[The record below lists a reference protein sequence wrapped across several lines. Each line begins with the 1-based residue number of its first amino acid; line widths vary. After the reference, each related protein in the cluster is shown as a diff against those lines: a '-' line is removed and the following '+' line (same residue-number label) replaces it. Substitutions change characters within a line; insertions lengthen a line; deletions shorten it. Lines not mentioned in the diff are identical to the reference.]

1 MTATPTASNTPAGA
15 SALPGS
21 TRFGRV
27 VRRAG
32 DMFGIDLASLFD
44 DDAEGEEGTSG
55 FEGFTPEFAIR
66 SQRIGRSPSTLRY
79 KAPLTQP
86 GEAIFKLA
94 ESVPSAISIDNQV
107 NAPSTSNATAAPTT
121 PAQDYSAI
129 FGGLSQQISDLQ
141 RALNEQ
147 TQTSVT
153 TDTSGGQQDQGQQD
167 QGQQDQGQQ
176 DQGQPAPTYSSFVGG
191 DPNKGGIQS
200 VSSALAAGITPSQIR
215 TQANQAN
222 ISFTPAAATQV
233 ARATNIQQFNREGP
247 AMGAA
252 AVNRALQSGLRPGE
266 VKKAAEAQG
275 INLTQKALQQIKKDR
290 K

>member
-1 MTATPTASNTPAGA
+1 MTTTPTASSTTAGA

-32 DMFGIDLASLFD
+32 DMFGLDLASLFD

-107 NAPSTSNATAAPTT
+107 NAPSTSNAAAAPTT

-141 RALNEQ
+141 KALNERP
-147 TQTSVT
+147 QTSVT
-153 TDTSGGQQDQGQQD
+153 TDTSGGQQDQGQQN
-167 QGQQDQGQQ
+167 QGQQ
-176 DQGQPAPTYSSFVGG
+176 DQGQPAPTYTSFVGG
-191 DPNKGGIQS
+191 DPSKGGMQS
-200 VSSALAAGITPSQIR
+200 VTSALGAGLTPSQVR
-215 TQANQAN
+215 TQASQAN

-233 ARATNIQQFNREGP
+233 ARATNIQQFNQQGSS
-247 AMGAA
+247 MGAN
-252 AVNRALQSGLRPGE
+252 AVTRALESGLRPGE
-266 VKKAAEAQG
+266 VRKAAEAQG
-275 INLTQKALQQIKKDR
+275 INLSEKALKQIKKA
-290 K
+290 KN

>member
-1 MTATPTASNTPAGA
+1 MTATPTASSTTAGA

-32 DMFGIDLASLFD
+32 DMFGLDLASLFD

-107 NAPSTSNATAAPTT
+107 NAPSTSNAAAAPTT

-141 RALNEQ
+141 KALNERP
-147 TQTSVT
+147 QTSVT
-153 TDTSGGQQDQGQQD
+153 TDTSGGQQDQGQQN
-167 QGQQDQGQQ
+167 QGQQ
-176 DQGQPAPTYSSFVGG
+176 DQGQPAPTYTSFVGG
-191 DPNKGGIQS
+191 DPSKGGMQS
-200 VSSALAAGITPSQIR
+200 VTSALGAGLTPSQVR
-215 TQANQAN
+215 TQASQAN

-233 ARATNIQQFNREGP
+233 ARATNIQQFNQQGSS
-247 AMGAA
+247 MGAN
-252 AVNRALQSGLRPGE
+252 AVNRALESGLRPGE
-266 VKKAAEAQG
+266 VRKAAEAQG
-275 INLTQKALQQIKKDR
+275 INLTQKALQQIKKA
-290 K
+290 KK

>member
-1 MTATPTASNTPAGA
+1 MTTTPTASSTTAGA

-32 DMFGIDLASLFD
+32 DMFGLDLASLFD

-141 RALNEQ
+141 KALNERP
-147 TQTSVT
+147 QTSVT
-153 TDTSGGQQDQGQQD
+153 TDTSGGQQDQGQQN
-167 QGQQDQGQQ
+167 QGQQ
-176 DQGQPAPTYSSFVGG
+176 DQGQPAPTYTSFVGG
-191 DPNKGGIQS
+191 DPSKGGMQS
-200 VSSALAAGITPSQIR
+200 VTSALGAGLTPSQVR
-215 TQANQAN
+215 TQASQAN

-233 ARATNIQQFNREGP
+233 ARATNIQQFNQQGSS
-247 AMGAA
+247 MGAN
-252 AVNRALQSGLRPGE
+252 AVTRALESGLRPGE
-266 VKKAAEAQG
+266 VRKAAEAQG
-275 INLTQKALQQIKKDR
+275 INLSEKALKQIKKA
-290 K
+290 KN

>member
-1 MTATPTASNTPAGA
+1 MTTTPTASSTTAGA

-32 DMFGIDLASLFD
+32 DMFGLDLASLFD

-94 ESVPSAISIDNQV
+94 ESVPSAISVNNQV
-107 NAPSTSNATAAPTT
+107 NAPSTSTAAPTT

-141 RALNEQ
+141 KALNEQ
-147 TQTSVT
+147 PQTSVT
-153 TDTSGGQQDQGQQD
+153 TDTSGGQQDQV
-167 QGQQDQGQQ
+167 
-176 DQGQPAPTYSSFVGG
+176 QPAPTPDPTPAPTYTSFVGG
-191 DPNKGGIQS
+191 DPSKGGMQS
-200 VSSALAAGITPSQIR
+200 VTSALGAGITPSQIR

-252 AVNRALQSGLRPGE
+252 AVNRALESGLRPGE
-266 VKKAAEAQG
+266 VRKAAEAQG
-275 INLTQKALQQIKKDR
+275 INLTEKALKQIKKA
-290 K
+290 KN

>member
-1 MTATPTASNTPAGA
+1 MTATPTASSTTAGA

-21 TRFGRV
+21 TRFGRRV

-32 DMFGIDLASLFD
+32 EMFGLDLASLFD

-94 ESVPSAISIDNQV
+94 ESVPSAVSIDNQV
-107 NAPSTSNATAAPTT
+107 SAPSTSTAAAAPTT

-141 RALNEQ
+141 KALNERP
-147 TQTSVT
+147 QTSVT

-167 QGQQDQGQQ
+167 QGQQDQGQ
-176 DQGQPAPTYSSFVGG
+176 PAPTYTSFVGG
-191 DPNKGGIQS
+191 DPGKGGMQS
-200 VSSALAAGITPSQIR
+200 VTSALGAGLTPSQVR
-215 TQANQAN
+215 TQASQAN

-233 ARATNIQQFNREGP
+233 ARATNIQQFNQQGSS
-247 AMGAA
+247 MGAN
-252 AVNRALQSGLRPGE
+252 AVTRALESGLRPGE
-266 VKKAAEAQG
+266 IKKAAEAQG
-275 INLTQKALQQIKKDR
+275 VNLSEKALKQIKKA
-290 K
+290 KN

>member
-1 MTATPTASNTPAGA
+1 MTATPTASSTTAGA

-32 DMFGIDLASLFD
+32 DMFGLDLASLFD

-141 RALNEQ
+141 KALNEQ
-147 TQTSVT
+147 PQTSVT
-153 TDTSGGQQDQGQQD
+153 TDTSGGQQDQGQQN
-167 QGQQDQGQQ
+167 QGQQ
-176 DQGQPAPTYSSFVGG
+176 DQGQPAPTYTSFVGG

-200 VSSALAAGITPSQIR
+200 VSSALGAGITPSQIR

-252 AVNRALQSGLRPGE
+252 AVNRALESGLRPGE
-266 VKKAAEAQG
+266 VRKAAEAQG
-275 INLTQKALQQIKKDR
+275 INLSEKALKQIKKA
-290 K
+290 KN

>member
-1 MTATPTASNTPAGA
+1 MTATPTASSTTAGA

-32 DMFGIDLASLFD
+32 DMFGLDLASLFD

-94 ESVPSAISIDNQV
+94 ESVPSAISTDNQV
-107 NAPSTSNATAAPTT
+107 SAPSTSTAAPTT

-141 RALNEQ
+141 KALNERP
-147 TQTSVT
+147 QTSVT
-153 TDTSGGQQDQGQQD
+153 TDTSGGQQDQGQQN
-167 QGQQDQGQQ
+167 QGQQ
-176 DQGQPAPTYSSFVGG
+176 DQGQPAPTYTSFVGG
-191 DPNKGGIQS
+191 DPSKGGMQS
-200 VSSALAAGITPSQIR
+200 VTSALGAGLTPSQVR
-215 TQANQAN
+215 TQASQAN

-233 ARATNIQQFNREGP
+233 ARATNIQQFNQQGSSL
-247 AMGAA
+247 GAN
-252 AVNRALQSGLRPGE
+252 AVTRALESGLRPGE
-266 VKKAAEAQG
+266 VRKAAEAQG
-275 INLTQKALQQIKKDR
+275 INLSEKALKQIKKA
-290 K
+290 KN

>member
-1 MTATPTASNTPAGA
+1 MTATPTASSTTAGA

-32 DMFGIDLASLFD
+32 DMFGLDLASLFD

-94 ESVPSAISIDNQV
+94 ESVPSAISVNNQV
-107 NAPSTSNATAAPTT
+107 NAPSTSTAAPTT

-141 RALNEQ
+141 KALNERP
-147 TQTSVT
+147 QTSVT
-153 TDTSGGQQDQGQQD
+153 TDTSGGQQDQGQQN
-167 QGQQDQGQQ
+167 QGQQ
-176 DQGQPAPTYSSFVGG
+176 DQGQPAPTYTSFVGG

-252 AVNRALQSGLRPGE
+252 AVNRALESGLRPGE
-266 VKKAAEAQG
+266 VRKAAEAQG
-275 INLTQKALQQIKKDR
+275 INLSEKALKQIKKA
-290 K
+290 KN

>member
-1 MTATPTASNTPAGA
+1 MTTTPTASSTTAGA

-32 DMFGIDLASLFD
+32 DMFGLDLASLFD

-107 NAPSTSNATAAPTT
+107 NAPSTSTAAAAPTT

-141 RALNEQ
+141 KALNERP
-147 TQTSVT
+147 QTSVT
-153 TDTSGGQQDQGQQD
+153 TDTSGGQQDQGQQN
-167 QGQQDQGQQ
+167 
-176 DQGQPAPTYSSFVGG
+176 QGQPAPTYTSFVGG
-191 DPNKGGIQS
+191 DPSKGGMQS
-200 VSSALAAGITPSQIR
+200 VTSALGAGLTPSQVR
-215 TQANQAN
+215 TQASQAN

-233 ARATNIQQFNREGP
+233 ARATNVQQFNQQGSS
-247 AMGAA
+247 MGAN
-252 AVNRALQSGLRPGE
+252 AVTRALESGLRPGE
-266 VKKAAEAQG
+266 IRKAAEAQG
-275 INLTQKALQQIKKDR
+275 INLSEKALKQIKKA
-290 K
+290 KK

>member
-1 MTATPTASNTPAGA
+1 MTATPTASSTTAGA

-32 DMFGIDLASLFD
+32 DMFGLDLASLFD

-94 ESVPSAISIDNQV
+94 ESVPSAISVNNQV
-107 NAPSTSNATAAPTT
+107 NAPSTSTAAPTT

-141 RALNEQ
+141 KALNERP
-147 TQTSVT
+147 QTSVT
-153 TDTSGGQQDQGQQD
+153 TDTSGGQQDQVQQAPTPD
-167 QGQQDQGQQ
+167 PT
-176 DQGQPAPTYSSFVGG
+176 PAPTYTSFVGG
-191 DPNKGGIQS
+191 DPSKGGMQS
-200 VSSALAAGITPSQIR
+200 VTSALGAGLTPSQVR
-215 TQANQAN
+215 TQASQAN

-233 ARATNIQQFNREGP
+233 ARATNIQQFNQQGSS
-247 AMGAA
+247 MGAN
-252 AVNRALQSGLRPGE
+252 AVTRALESGLRPGE
-266 VKKAAEAQG
+266 VRKAAEAQG
-275 INLTQKALQQIKKDR
+275 INLSEKALKQIKKA
-290 K
+290 KN

>member
-1 MTATPTASNTPAGA
+1 MTATPTASSTTAGA

-32 DMFGIDLASLFD
+32 DMFGLDLASLFD

-153 TDTSGGQQDQGQQD
+153 TDTSGGQQDQGQQN
-167 QGQQDQGQQ
+167 QGQQ
-176 DQGQPAPTYSSFVGG
+176 DQGQPAPTYTSFVGG

-200 VSSALAAGITPSQIR
+200 VSSALGAGITPSQIR

-252 AVNRALQSGLRPGE
+252 AVNRALESGLRPGE

-275 INLTQKALQQIKKDR
+275 INLTEKALKQIKKA
-290 K
+290 KN

>member
-1 MTATPTASNTPAGA
+1 MTATPTASSTTAGA

-32 DMFGIDLASLFD
+32 DMFGLDLASLFD

-141 RALNEQ
+141 KALNERP
-147 TQTSVT
+147 QTSVT
-153 TDTSGGQQDQGQQD
+153 TDTSGGQQDQGQQN
-167 QGQQDQGQQ
+167 QGQQ
-176 DQGQPAPTYSSFVGG
+176 DQGQPAPTYTSFVGG
-191 DPNKGGIQS
+191 DPSKGGMQS
-200 VSSALAAGITPSQIR
+200 VTSALGAGITPSQIR

-252 AVNRALQSGLRPGE
+252 AVNRALESGLRPGE
-266 VKKAAEAQG
+266 VRKAAEAQG
-275 INLTQKALQQIKKDR
+275 INLTQKALQQIKKA
-290 K
+290 KK

>member
-1 MTATPTASNTPAGA
+1 MTATPTASSTTAGA
-15 SALPGS
+15 SVLPGS

-32 DMFGIDLASLFD
+32 EMFGLDLASLFD

-94 ESVPSAISIDNQV
+94 ESVPSAVSIDNQV
-107 NAPSTSNATAAPTT
+107 SAPSTSTAAAAPTT

-141 RALNEQ
+141 NALNEQ
-147 TQTSVT
+147 PQTSVT
-153 TDTSGGQQDQGQQD
+153 TDTSGGQQNQVQPTPTPA
-167 QGQQDQGQQ
+167 
-176 DQGQPAPTYSSFVGG
+176 PAPTYTSFVGG
-191 DPNKGGIQS
+191 DPGKGGMQS
-200 VSSALAAGITPSQIR
+200 VTSALGAGLTPSQVR
-215 TQANQAN
+215 TQASQAN

-233 ARATNIQQFNREGP
+233 ARATNIQQFNQQGSS
-247 AMGAA
+247 MGAN
-252 AVNRALQSGLRPGE
+252 AVTRALESGLRPGE
-266 VKKAAEAQG
+266 IKKAAEAQG
-275 INLTQKALQQIKKDR
+275 VNLSEKALKQIKKA
-290 K
+290 KK

>member
-1 MTATPTASNTPAGA
+1 MTATPTASSTTAGA

-32 DMFGIDLASLFD
+32 EMFGLDLASLFD

-141 RALNEQ
+141 KALNERP
-147 TQTSVT
+147 QTSVT
-153 TDTSGGQQDQGQQD
+153 TDTSGGQQDQGQQN
-167 QGQQDQGQQ
+167 QGQQ
-176 DQGQPAPTYSSFVGG
+176 DQGQPAPTYTSFVGG
-191 DPNKGGIQS
+191 DPSKGGMQS
-200 VSSALAAGITPSQIR
+200 VTSALGAGLTPSQVR
-215 TQANQAN
+215 TQASQAN

-233 ARATNIQQFNREGP
+233 ARATNIQQFNQQGSS
-247 AMGAA
+247 MGAN
-252 AVNRALQSGLRPGE
+252 AVTRALESGLRPGE
-266 VKKAAEAQG
+266 VRKAAEAQG
-275 INLTQKALQQIKKDR
+275 INLSEKALKQIKKA
-290 K
+290 KK

>member
-1 MTATPTASNTPAGA
+1 MTATPTASSTTAGA

-32 DMFGIDLASLFD
+32 DMFGLDLASLFD

-94 ESVPSAISIDNQV
+94 ESVPSAISVNNQV
-107 NAPSTSNATAAPTT
+107 NAPSTSTAAPTT

-141 RALNEQ
+141 KALNEQ
-147 TQTSVT
+147 PQTSVT

-167 QGQQDQGQQ
+167 QGQ
-176 DQGQPAPTYSSFVGG
+176 PAPTYTSFVGG
-191 DPNKGGIQS
+191 DPSKGGMQS
-200 VSSALAAGITPSQIR
+200 VTSALGAGLTPSQVR
-215 TQANQAN
+215 TQASQAN

-233 ARATNIQQFNREGP
+233 ARATNIQQFNQQGSS
-247 AMGAA
+247 MGAN
-252 AVNRALQSGLRPGE
+252 AVTRALESGLRPGE
-266 VKKAAEAQG
+266 VRKAAEAQG
-275 INLTQKALQQIKKDR
+275 INLSEKALKQIKKA
-290 K
+290 KN

>member
-1 MTATPTASNTPAGA
+1 MTATPTASSTTAGA

-32 DMFGIDLASLFD
+32 DMFGLDLASLFD

-94 ESVPSAISIDNQV
+94 ESVPSAISTDNQV
-107 NAPSTSNATAAPTT
+107 SAPSTSTAAPTT

-141 RALNEQ
+141 KALNERP
-147 TQTSVT
+147 QTSVT
-153 TDTSGGQQDQGQQD
+153 TDTSGGQQDQGQQN
-167 QGQQDQGQQ
+167 QGQQ
-176 DQGQPAPTYSSFVGG
+176 DQGQPAPTYTSFVGG
-191 DPNKGGIQS
+191 DPSKGGMQS
-200 VSSALAAGITPSQIR
+200 VTSALGAGLTPSQVR
-215 TQANQAN
+215 TQASQAN

-233 ARATNIQQFNREGP
+233 ARATNIQQFNQQGSS
-247 AMGAA
+247 MGAN
-252 AVNRALQSGLRPGE
+252 AVTRALESGLRPGE
-266 VKKAAEAQG
+266 VRKAAEAQG
-275 INLTQKALQQIKKDR
+275 INLSEKALKQIKKA
-290 K
+290 KN

>member
-1 MTATPTASNTPAGA
+1 MTATPTASSTTAGA

-32 DMFGIDLASLFD
+32 DMFGLDLASLFD

-107 NAPSTSNATAAPTT
+107 NAPSTSNAAAAPTT

-141 RALNEQ
+141 KALNERP
-147 TQTSVT
+147 QTSVT

-167 QGQQDQGQQ
+167 QGQ
-176 DQGQPAPTYSSFVGG
+176 PAPTYTSFVGG
-191 DPNKGGIQS
+191 DPSKGGMQS
-200 VSSALAAGITPSQIR
+200 VTSALGAGLTPSQVR
-215 TQANQAN
+215 TQASQAN

-233 ARATNIQQFNREGP
+233 ARATNIQQFNQQGSS
-247 AMGAA
+247 MGAN
-252 AVNRALQSGLRPGE
+252 AVTRALESGLRPGE
-266 VKKAAEAQG
+266 VRKAAEAQG
-275 INLTQKALQQIKKDR
+275 INLSEKALKQIKKA
-290 K
+290 KK

>member
-1 MTATPTASNTPAGA
+1 MTATPTASSTTAGA

-32 DMFGIDLASLFD
+32 DMFGLDLASLFD

-94 ESVPSAISIDNQV
+94 ESVPSAISVNNQV
-107 NAPSTSNATAAPTT
+107 NAPSTSTAAPTT

-141 RALNEQ
+141 KALNERP
-147 TQTSVT
+147 QTSVT

-167 QGQQDQGQQ
+167 QE
-176 DQGQPAPTYSSFVGG
+176 QPAPTYTSFVGG
-191 DPNKGGIQS
+191 DPSKGGMQS
-200 VSSALAAGITPSQIR
+200 VTSALGAGLTPSQVR
-215 TQANQAN
+215 TQASQAN

-233 ARATNIQQFNREGP
+233 ARATNIQQFNQQGSS
-247 AMGAA
+247 MGAN
-252 AVNRALQSGLRPGE
+252 AVTRALESGLRPGE
-266 VKKAAEAQG
+266 VRKAAEAQG
-275 INLTQKALQQIKKDR
+275 INLSEKALKQIKKA
-290 K
+290 KN

>member
-1 MTATPTASNTPAGA
+1 MTATPTASSTTAGA

-32 DMFGIDLASLFD
+32 DMFGLDLASLFD
-44 DDAEGEEGTSG
+44 DDEEGTSG
-55 FEGFTPEFAIR
+55 FEGFTPEFAVR

-94 ESVPSAISIDNQV
+94 ESVPSAVSINNNQV
-107 NAPSTSNATAAPTT
+107 NAPSTPTAAPTT

-141 RALNEQ
+141 KALNEQ
-147 TQTSVT
+147 SQTSVT
-153 TDTSGGQQDQGQQD
+153 TDTSGGQQDQV
-167 QGQQDQGQQ
+167 
-176 DQGQPAPTYSSFVGG
+176 QPAPTPTPTPTPTPAPTYTSFVGG
-191 DPNKGGIQS
+191 DPSKGAMQS
-200 VSSALAAGITPSQIR
+200 VTSALGAGLTPSQVR
-215 TQANQAN
+215 TQASQAN

-233 ARATNIQQFNREGP
+233 ARATNIQQFNQQGSS
-247 AMGAA
+247 MGAN
-252 AVNRALQSGLRPGE
+252 AVTRALSSGLRPGE
-266 VKKAAEAQG
+266 VKKAAQAQG
-275 INLTQKALQQIKKDR
+275 VKLSDKALKQIKKA
-290 K
+290 KK

>member
-1 MTATPTASNTPAGA
+1 MTATPTASSTTAGA

-32 DMFGIDLASLFD
+32 DMFGLDLASLFD

-94 ESVPSAISIDNQV
+94 ESVPSAISVNNQV
-107 NAPSTSNATAAPTT
+107 NAPSTSTAAPTT

-141 RALNEQ
+141 KALNEQ
-147 TQTSVT
+147 PQTSVT
-153 TDTSGGQQDQGQQD
+153 TDTSGGQQDQVQPPPTPD
-167 QGQQDQGQQ
+167 PT
-176 DQGQPAPTYSSFVGG
+176 PAPTYTSFVGG
-191 DPNKGGIQS
+191 DPSKGGMQS
-200 VSSALAAGITPSQIR
+200 VTSALGAGLTPSQVR
-215 TQANQAN
+215 TQASQAN

-233 ARATNIQQFNREGP
+233 ARATNIQQFNQQGSS
-247 AMGAA
+247 MGAN
-252 AVNRALQSGLRPGE
+252 AVTRALESGLRPGE
-266 VKKAAEAQG
+266 VRKAAEAQG
-275 INLTQKALQQIKKDR
+275 INLSEKALKQIKKA
-290 K
+290 KN

>member
-1 MTATPTASNTPAGA
+1 MTATPTASSTTAGA

-32 DMFGIDLASLFD
+32 DMFGLDLASLFD

-107 NAPSTSNATAAPTT
+107 NAPSTSNAAAAPTT

-141 RALNEQ
+141 KALNERP
-147 TQTSVT
+147 QTSVT

-167 QGQQDQGQQ
+167 QGQQDQGQ
-176 DQGQPAPTYSSFVGG
+176 PAPTYTSFVGG
-191 DPNKGGIQS
+191 DPSKGGMQS
-200 VSSALAAGITPSQIR
+200 VTSALGAGLTPSQVR
-215 TQANQAN
+215 TQASQAN

-233 ARATNIQQFNREGP
+233 ARATNIQQFNQQGSS
-247 AMGAA
+247 MGAN
-252 AVNRALQSGLRPGE
+252 AVTRALESGLRPGE
-266 VKKAAEAQG
+266 VRKAAEAQG
-275 INLTQKALQQIKKDR
+275 INLSEKALKQIKKA
-290 K
+290 KN

>member
-1 MTATPTASNTPAGA
+1 MTTTPTASSTTAGA

-32 DMFGIDLASLFD
+32 DMFGLDLASLFD

-94 ESVPSAISIDNQV
+94 ESVPSAVSINNNQV
-107 NAPSTSNATAAPTT
+107 NAPSTPTAAPTT

-141 RALNEQ
+141 TALNEQ
-147 TQTSVT
+147 SQTSVT

-167 QGQQDQGQQ
+167 QGQ
-176 DQGQPAPTYSSFVGG
+176 PAPTYTSFVGG
-191 DPNKGGIQS
+191 DPSKGGMQS
-200 VSSALAAGITPSQIR
+200 VTSALGAGLTPSQVR
-215 TQANQAN
+215 TQASQAN

-233 ARATNIQQFNREGP
+233 ARATNVQQFNQQGSS
-247 AMGAA
+247 MGANA
-252 AVNRALQSGLRPGE
+252 ATRALESGLRPGE
-266 VKKAAEAQG
+266 IRKAAEAQG
-275 INLTQKALQQIKKDR
+275 INLSEKALKQIKKA
-290 K
+290 KK

>member
-1 MTATPTASNTPAGA
+1 MTTTPTASSTTAGA

-32 DMFGIDLASLFD
+32 DMFGLDLASLFD

-167 QGQQDQGQQ
+167 QGQQDQGQ
-176 DQGQPAPTYSSFVGG
+176 PAPTYSSFVGG

-252 AVNRALQSGLRPGE
+252 AVNRAMQSGLRPGE

-275 INLTQKALQQIKKDR
+275 INLTQKALQQIKKA
-290 K
+290 KK

>member
-1 MTATPTASNTPAGA
+1 MTATPTASSTTAGA

-32 DMFGIDLASLFD
+32 DMFGLDLASLFD

-94 ESVPSAISIDNQV
+94 ESVPSAISVNNQV
-107 NAPSTSNATAAPTT
+107 NAPSTSTAAAAPTT
-121 PAQDYSAI
+121 PVQDYSAI

-141 RALNEQ
+141 RALNERP
-147 TQTSVT
+147 QTSVT
-153 TDTSGGQQDQGQQD
+153 TDTSGGQQDQGQQN
-167 QGQQDQGQQ
+167 QGQQ
-176 DQGQPAPTYSSFVGG
+176 DQGQPAPTYTSFVGG
-191 DPNKGGIQS
+191 DPSKGGMQS
-200 VSSALAAGITPSQIR
+200 VTSALGAGLTPSQVR
-215 TQANQAN
+215 TQASQAN

-233 ARATNIQQFNREGP
+233 ARATNIQQFNQQGSS
-247 AMGAA
+247 MGAN
-252 AVNRALQSGLRPGE
+252 AVTRALESGLRPGE
-266 VKKAAEAQG
+266 VRKAAEAQG
-275 INLTQKALQQIKKDR
+275 INLSEKALKQIKKA
-290 K
+290 KK

>member
-1 MTATPTASNTPAGA
+1 MTATPTASSTTAGA

-32 DMFGIDLASLFD
+32 DMFGLDLASLFD

-94 ESVPSAISIDNQV
+94 ESVPSAISVNNQV
-107 NAPSTSNATAAPTT
+107 NAPSTSTAAPTT

-141 RALNEQ
+141 KALNERP
-147 TQTSVT
+147 QTSVT

-167 QGQQDQGQQ
+167 QE
-176 DQGQPAPTYSSFVGG
+176 QPAPTYTSFVGG
-191 DPNKGGIQS
+191 DPSKGGMQS
-200 VSSALAAGITPSQIR
+200 VTSALGAGLTPSQVR
-215 TQANQAN
+215 TQASQAN

-233 ARATNIQQFNREGP
+233 ARATNIQQFNQQGSS
-247 AMGAA
+247 MGAN
-252 AVNRALQSGLRPGE
+252 AVNRALESGLRPGE
-266 VKKAAEAQG
+266 VRKAAEAQG
-275 INLTQKALQQIKKDR
+275 INLSEKALKQIKKA
-290 K
+290 KN

>member
-1 MTATPTASNTPAGA
+1 MTATPTASSTTAGA

-32 DMFGIDLASLFD
+32 DMFGLDLASLFD

-141 RALNEQ
+141 KALNEQ
-147 TQTSVT
+147 SQTSVT

-167 QGQQDQGQQ
+167 QGQQDQE
-176 DQGQPAPTYSSFVGG
+176 QPAPTYTSFVGG
-191 DPNKGGIQS
+191 DPSKGGMQS
-200 VSSALAAGITPSQIR
+200 VTSALGAGLTPSQVR
-215 TQANQAN
+215 TQASQAN

-233 ARATNIQQFNREGP
+233 ARATNIQQFNQQGSS
-247 AMGAA
+247 MGAN
-252 AVNRALQSGLRPGE
+252 AVTRALESGLRPGE
-266 VKKAAEAQG
+266 VRKAAEAQG

>member
-1 MTATPTASNTPAGA
+1 MTTTPTASSTTAGA

-32 DMFGIDLASLFD
+32 DMFGLDLASLFD

-94 ESVPSAISIDNQV
+94 ESVPSAVSINNNQV
-107 NAPSTSNATAAPTT
+107 NAPSTPTAAPTT

-141 RALNEQ
+141 TALNEQ
-147 TQTSVT
+147 SQTSVT

-167 QGQQDQGQQ
+167 QGQ
-176 DQGQPAPTYSSFVGG
+176 PAPTYTSFVGG
-191 DPNKGGIQS
+191 DPSKGGMQS
-200 VSSALAAGITPSQIR
+200 VTSALGAGLTPSQVR
-215 TQANQAN
+215 TQASQAN

-233 ARATNIQQFNREGP
+233 ARATNIQQFNQQGSS
-247 AMGAA
+247 MGAN
-252 AVNRALQSGLRPGE
+252 AVTRALESGLRPGE
-266 VKKAAEAQG
+266 IRKAAEAQG
-275 INLTQKALQQIKKDR
+275 INLSEKALKQIKKA
-290 K
+290 KK

>member
-1 MTATPTASNTPAGA
+1 MTATPTASSTTAGA

-32 DMFGIDLASLFD
+32 DMFGLDLASLFD

-141 RALNEQ
+141 KALNERP
-147 TQTSVT
+147 QTSVT
-153 TDTSGGQQDQGQQD
+153 TDTSGGQQDQGQQN
-167 QGQQDQGQQ
+167 QGQQ
-176 DQGQPAPTYSSFVGG
+176 DQGQPAPTYTSFVGG
-191 DPNKGGIQS
+191 DPSKGGMQS
-200 VSSALAAGITPSQIR
+200 VTSALGAGITPSQIR

-252 AVNRALQSGLRPGE
+252 AVNRALESGLRPGE
-266 VKKAAEAQG
+266 VRKAAEAQG
-275 INLTQKALQQIKKDR
+275 INLTEKALKQIKKA
-290 K
+290 KN

>member
-1 MTATPTASNTPAGA
+1 MTTTPTASSTTAGA

-32 DMFGIDLASLFD
+32 DMFGLDLASLFD

-55 FEGFTPEFAIR
+55 FEGLTPEFAIR

-94 ESVPSAISIDNQV
+94 ESVPSAVSINNNQV
-107 NAPSTSNATAAPTT
+107 NAPSTPTAAPTT

-129 FGGLSQQISDLQ
+129 FGGLSQQMSDLQ
-141 RALNEQ
+141 KALNERP
-147 TQTSVT
+147 QTSVT

-167 QGQQDQGQQ
+167 QGQ
-176 DQGQPAPTYSSFVGG
+176 PAPTYTSFVGG
-191 DPNKGGIQS
+191 DPSKGGMQS
-200 VSSALAAGITPSQIR
+200 VTSALGAGLTPSQVR
-215 TQANQAN
+215 TQASQAN

-233 ARATNIQQFNREGP
+233 ARATNVQQFNQQGSS
-247 AMGAA
+247 MGANA
-252 AVNRALQSGLRPGE
+252 ATRALESGLRPGE
-266 VKKAAEAQG
+266 IRKAAEAQG
-275 INLTQKALQQIKKDR
+275 INLSEKALKQIKKA
-290 K
+290 KK

>member
-1 MTATPTASNTPAGA
+1 MTATPTASSTTAGA

-32 DMFGIDLASLFD
+32 DMFGLDLASLFD

-141 RALNEQ
+141 RALNERP
-147 TQTSVT
+147 QTSVT
-153 TDTSGGQQDQGQQD
+153 TDTSGGQQDQGQQN
-167 QGQQDQGQQ
+167 QGQQ

-275 INLTQKALQQIKKDR
+275 INLTQKALQQIKKA
-290 K
+290 KK

>member
-1 MTATPTASNTPAGA
+1 MTATPTASSTTAGA

-32 DMFGIDLASLFD
+32 DMFGLDLASLFD

-94 ESVPSAISIDNQV
+94 ESVPSAISTDNQV
-107 NAPSTSNATAAPTT
+107 SAPSTSTAAPTT

-141 RALNEQ
+141 KALNERP
-147 TQTSVT
+147 QTSVT

-167 QGQQDQGQQ
+167 QGQQDQGQ
-176 DQGQPAPTYSSFVGG
+176 PAPTYTSFVGG
-191 DPNKGGIQS
+191 DPKTGGLQS
-200 VSSALAAGITPSQIR
+200 VTSALGAGLTPSQVR
-215 TQANQAN
+215 TQASQAN

-233 ARATNIQQFNREGP
+233 ARATNIQQFNQQGSSL
-247 AMGAA
+247 GAN
-252 AVNRALQSGLRPGE
+252 AVTRALESGLRPGE
-266 VKKAAEAQG
+266 VRKAAEAQG
-275 INLTQKALQQIKKDR
+275 INLSEKALKQIKKA
-290 K
+290 KN

>member
-1 MTATPTASNTPAGA
+1 MTPTPTASNTPAGA

-32 DMFGIDLASLFD
+32 DMFGLDLASLFD

-141 RALNEQ
+141 KALNERP
-147 TQTSVT
+147 QTSVT
-153 TDTSGGQQDQGQQD
+153 TDTSGGQQDQGQQN
-167 QGQQDQGQQ
+167 QGQQ
-176 DQGQPAPTYSSFVGG
+176 DQGQPAPTYTSFVGG
-191 DPNKGGIQS
+191 DPSKGGMQS
-200 VSSALAAGITPSQIR
+200 VTSALGAGLTPSQVR
-215 TQANQAN
+215 TQASQAN

-233 ARATNIQQFNREGP
+233 ARATNIQQFNQQGSS
-247 AMGAA
+247 MGAN
-252 AVNRALQSGLRPGE
+252 AVTRALESGLRPGE
-266 VKKAAEAQG
+266 VRKAAEAQG
-275 INLTQKALQQIKKDR
+275 INLSEKALKQIKKA
-290 K
+290 KN

>member
-1 MTATPTASNTPAGA
+1 MTATPTASSTTAGA

-32 DMFGIDLASLFD
+32 DMFGLDLASLFD

-94 ESVPSAISIDNQV
+94 ESVPSAISVNNQV
-107 NAPSTSNATAAPTT
+107 NAPSTSTAAPTT

-141 RALNEQ
+141 KALNERP
-147 TQTSVT
+147 QTSVT
-153 TDTSGGQQDQGQQD
+153 TDTSGGQQDQV
-167 QGQQDQGQQ
+167 
-176 DQGQPAPTYSSFVGG
+176 QPAPTPDPTPAPTYTSFVGG
-191 DPNKGGIQS
+191 DPSKGGMQS
-200 VSSALAAGITPSQIR
+200 VTSALGAGLTPSQVR
-215 TQANQAN
+215 TQASQAN

-233 ARATNIQQFNREGP
+233 ARATNIQQFNQQGSS
-247 AMGAA
+247 MGAN
-252 AVNRALQSGLRPGE
+252 AVTRALESGLRPGE
-266 VKKAAEAQG
+266 VRKAAEAQG
-275 INLTQKALQQIKKDR
+275 INLSEKALKQIKKA
-290 K
+290 KK

>member
-1 MTATPTASNTPAGA
+1 MTATPTASSTTAGA

-32 DMFGIDLASLFD
+32 DMFGLDLASLFD

-94 ESVPSAISIDNQV
+94 ESVPSAISVNNQV
-107 NAPSTSNATAAPTT
+107 NAPSTSTAAPTT

-141 RALNEQ
+141 KALNEQ
-147 TQTSVT
+147 PQTSVT
-153 TDTSGGQQDQGQQD
+153 TDTSGGQQDQV
-167 QGQQDQGQQ
+167 
-176 DQGQPAPTYSSFVGG
+176 QPAPTPDPTPAPTYTSFVGG
-191 DPNKGGIQS
+191 DPSKGGMQS
-200 VSSALAAGITPSQIR
+200 VTSALGAGLTPSQVR
-215 TQANQAN
+215 TQASQAN

-233 ARATNIQQFNREGP
+233 ARATNIQQFNQQGSS
-247 AMGAA
+247 MGAN
-252 AVNRALQSGLRPGE
+252 AVTRALESGLRPGE
-266 VKKAAEAQG
+266 VRKAAEAQG
-275 INLTQKALQQIKKDR
+275 INLSEKALKQIKKA
-290 K
+290 KN

>member
-1 MTATPTASNTPAGA
+1 MTATPTASSTTAGA

-32 DMFGIDLASLFD
+32 DMFGLDLASLFD

-141 RALNEQ
+141 KALNERP
-147 TQTSVT
+147 QTSVT
-153 TDTSGGQQDQGQQD
+153 TDTSGGQQDQGQQN
-167 QGQQDQGQQ
+167 QGQQ
-176 DQGQPAPTYSSFVGG
+176 DQGQPAPTYTSFVGG
-191 DPNKGGIQS
+191 DPSKGGMQS
-200 VSSALAAGITPSQIR
+200 VTSALGAGLTPSQVR
-215 TQANQAN
+215 TQASQAN

-233 ARATNIQQFNREGP
+233 ARATNIQQFNQQGSS
-247 AMGAA
+247 MGAN
-252 AVNRALQSGLRPGE
+252 AVTRALESGLRPGE
-266 VKKAAEAQG
+266 VRKAAEAQG
-275 INLTQKALQQIKKDR
+275 INLTEKALKQIKKA
-290 K
+290 KK